1 MVNLAQVEAA
11 DPEATATEIDGW
23 KTIAASMVDN
33 AGLYVQFVTLPGGQD
48 WSGLVHDAMVTTV
61 GHDRTAIHNVQTV
74 IDTMADAATGSLRG
88 VVAHNLKLVK
98 DEIAAARAQK
108 FTVNPDLSVTDPIAM
123 IANNQRKSD
132 WEAFAR
138 NIPALAKTWFDSDQQ
153 VADQINR
160 DKAALATAFN
170 PAALSRGAP
179 ASVGAPR
186 IQQVDHT
193 TTTDPTKPGADRPG
207 VPQTVD
213 EVLSGGID
221 LGGPADPAS
230 TGTPPLGPKLAS
242 DGLANTPAGAILD
255 RALRGPGNQ
264 NEPKTVEDMVLP
276 SDRPPA
282 KTGQQQFDQALQKL
296 GLPGL
301 PGRLDDPA
309 AVAQMRAQ
317 LTQLMHA
324 QQAGTAGSHPL
335 PGLQLT
341 PERIEQLLNGAVTN
355 ANSPVSEFPTAT
367 PGDGPGPA
375 PGFKEGFHDRWFATE
390 DFLHRLLGQDGAA
403 NALDAWKAL
412 GIGIG
417 ETFNL
422 YESIPNAIDNIA
434 NAPSFAYLAGG
445 LTADAVMAAPGL
457 VFGPETLAGRV
468 AIEGAP
474 TAGLHA
480 TTVADDLLSAGTH
493 RHIDTPAPT
502 HHTPAAP
509 HHTVDVPTH
518 HTADAPTAQ
527 HHPEL
532 TLIGDPLVP
541 DGLIGS
547 TGPYALPPPA
557 QLATQPNEAFFWSG
571 RTDGNIG
578 VGPLSAGGSGAA
590 DLVAMGH
597 HGTTLEGLLERNGVV
612 PPKWSPG
619 DAYAENW
626 WSGVSKMYAEQS
638 SGEVHAVIGPNLRPG
653 NVWETVELPRLMDNP
668 NITKIV
674 VIDPATGRETTVFQR
689 K

>member
-23 KTIAASMVDN
+23 KTIAAAMVDN

-61 GHDRTAIHNVQTV
+61 GQDRTAIHNVQTV

-193 TTTDPTKPGADRPG
+193 TTTDPTKPGAERPG
-207 VPQTVD
+207 VPRTVD
-213 EVLSGGID
+213 ELLSGGID

-230 TGTPPLGPKLAS
+230 TGTPPLGPKPAS
-242 DGLANTPAGAILD
+242 DGLANTPGGAALD

-341 PERIEQLLNGAVTN
+341 PERIEQLIHDAVTN
-355 ANSPVSEFPTAT
+355 AKSPVSAFPTPT

-390 DFLHRLLGQDGAA
+390 DFLHRLLGQDGASH
-403 NALDAWKAL
+403 ALDAWKDL
-412 GIGIG
+412 GVGIG

-422 YESIPNAIDNIA
+422 YESIPNAIDNITH
-434 NAPSFAYLAGG
+434 APSAAYLAGG
-445 LTADAVMAAPGL
+445 AAADATMAAPGL
-457 VFGPETLAGRV
+457 VMGP
-468 AIEGAP
+468 
-474 TAGLHA
+474 AGLAARLGLPAAELQA
-480 TTVADDLLSAGTH
+480 TTAAEDLLSAGTH
-493 RHIDTPAPT
+493 RHIGTPASTHPT
-502 HHTPAAP
+502 PDAPAAP
-509 HHTVDVPTH
+509 HHTADTPLTPHHSTSVPGTPHHAPASGPGEWTNVNESMSPRSADYQVQRTGHPITEAYVVNGVKFDDFSNGALVD
-518 HTADAPTAQ
+518 AKGYYAQ
-527 HHPEL
+527 F
-532 TLIGDPLVP
+532 TKNGQFQDWW
-541 DGLIGS
+541 
-547 TGPYALPPPA
+547 TGQQGMIDQARR
-557 QLATQPNEAFFWSG
+557 QLAA
-571 RTDGNIG
+571 
-578 VGPLSAGGSGAA
+578 AG
-590 DLVAMGH
+590 DTPIQWHVA
-597 HGTTLEGLLERNGVV
+597 E
-612 PPKWSPG
+612 P
-619 DAYAENW
+619 A
-626 WSGVSKMYAEQS
+626 GVSAIIQLFEDNGIVGINVVYAPP
-638 SGEVHAVIGPNLRPG
+638 V
-653 NVWETVELPRLMDNP
+653 
-668 NITKIV
+668 K
-674 VIDPATGRETTVFQR
+674 
-689 K
+689 